1 MIEINNQC
9 VGCAACQNVCRYEA
23 IKMLR
28 NNEGFWYPKI
38 NKINALNVINVKKY
52 VQY

>member
-28 NNEGFWYPKI
+28 NNEGFWYPKANI
-38 NKINALNVINVKKY
+38 NLCRNIIFY
-52 VQY
+52 YIDISG